1 MYRLFKNKSKQV
13 GVILPNAKRVEFL
26 NYVYVTDR
34 EDEIAALDG
43 YAKDKECG
51 VYFDAEDTKVS
62 EEQLTKI
69 RAEMKPQRNES
80 RNMVFSPGIGS
91 SSSVTKTGF
100 QQGVAST
107 ASMIRGNRV
116 ESVTVS
122 GAGSEPKGVT
132 VSGSKDQSVNTL
144 RNKLAEKSNAESA
157 SKE

>member
-43 YAKDKECG
+43 YAKGKECG
-51 VYFDAEDTKVS
+51 VYVEAENTRVS
-62 EEQLTKI
+62 EKQLAEI
-69 RAEMKPQRNES
+69 RAKMQPERSGS
-80 RNMVFSPGIGS
+80 RNTLVTPGVGS

-100 QQGVAST
+100 QQGVANT
-107 ASMIRGNRV
+107 ASMIRGNR
-116 ESVTVS
+116 EET
-122 GAGSEPKGVT
+122 VT
-132 VSGSKDQSVNTL
+132 VSGSGGKSAEAL
-144 RNKLAEKSNAESA
+144 RNKLAEKSDAEPA